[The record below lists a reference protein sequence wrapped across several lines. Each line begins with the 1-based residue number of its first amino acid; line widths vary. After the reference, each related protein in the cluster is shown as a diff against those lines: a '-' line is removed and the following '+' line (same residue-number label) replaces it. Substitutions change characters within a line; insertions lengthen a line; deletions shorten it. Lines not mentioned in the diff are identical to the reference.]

1 MAIYRYVKAQPN
13 SGTKPKIFLR
23 FLPYVSLIS
32 GLILI
37 LSVAFPI
44 ASHELLLASK
54 MQAKVVTP
62 LSDNGIAEAKGYI
75 NSMPNGGNSAVLSA
89 QNSQPEFG
97 EEIDYTVIGNWFP
110 TASVPRVK
118 PSKITSYSISIP
130 KLKIKDAV
138 VAIGGDKIRNSLIQ
152 YPGTALPGEY
162 GNTVIFGHSVL
173 PIFYNPKSYETIF
186 STLPTLDKG
195 DKISIYFDGIEYNY
209 EVEDYFEVKPE
220 EVQVLEQRFNEQ
232 VLSLITCVPPGTYNK
247 RGIIKA
253 RLKGF

>member
-1 MAIYRYVKAQPN
+1 MAIYKYVKAQPN
-13 SGTKPKIFLR
+13 YNTKPKKILR
-23 FLPYVSLIS
+23 FLPYASLIS

-44 ASHELLLASK
+44 ISHELLLASK
-54 MQAKVVTP
+54 LQAKIVVP
-62 LSDNGIAEAKGYI
+62 LSDDGIAEAKGYLNPI
-75 NSMPNGGNSAVLSA
+75 SDENSSAVLSA
-89 QNSQPEFG
+89 QDSQPEFS
-97 EEIDYTVIGNWFP
+97 EEIDYTVISNWFP
-110 TASVPRVK
+110 TAAVPRVK
-118 PSKITSYSISIP
+118 PSKITGYSISIP

-173 PIFYNPKSYETIF
+173 PIFYNPKSYEAIF

-247 RGIIKA
+247 RGVIKA
-253 RLKGF
+253 RLKGI